1 MTSAATANR
10 AGDRRGVASLALA
23 GLMMILGPP
32 GGFARTPY
40 WDAPAGTDDA
50 VSGGPMPERHETLA
64 ESKIRWAT
72 LSGRAKVIDGDT
84 IVIRGWHI
92 GLDAIDAPES
102 GQSCEADG
110 RGWRCGEQAA
120 RALADKIGTASVTCA
135 ERGNDSDG
143 HTLALCTLGELNL
156 NRWLV
161 AEGWALADR
170 CASMRYVAQEDAAR
184 AAGNGIWRGR
194 FVPPWDWRRGVR
206 LADAEPGGGECPSE
220 AADPG

>member
-1 MTSAATANR
+1 MSAAKRTR
-10 AGDRRGVASLALA
+10 DLRSVASVALA
-23 GLMMILGPP
+23 ALIMILVSP
-32 GGFARTPY
+32 GGFAKPQYRDHPMG
-40 WDAPAGTDDA
+40 PDDA
-50 VSGGPMPERHETLA
+50 MSGAAGPMPERHQQLA
-64 ESKIRWAT
+64 ESKIRWST

-92 GLDAIDAPES
+92 GFDAIDAPES

-110 RGWRCGEQAA
+110 QPWRCGEQAA
-120 RALADKIGTASVTCA
+120 LALADKIGTASVTCA
-135 ERGNDSDG
+135 ERGNDRDG

-170 CASMRYVAQEDAAR
+170 CSSMRYVAQEDAAR

-206 LADAEPGGGECPSE
+206 LADAEPGGECPSQ
-220 AADPG
+220 AANPR